1 MSRHLEIVD
10 GQIPPKGLNT
20 GPQGLNVLALG
31 SDAES
36 PVTVGRSGLS
46 VDRSKRQR
54 LAALVNG
61 YLPELPIG
69 IQTVRVR
76 PISGA
81 VRAVQAFF
89 LHSKVGIEMNSHAV
103 RVGGRA
109 SAFTVVLGVAVAVT
123 FGPGVAAAAVVP
135 TVKLS
140 TVASF
145 GVLGASTVTNTGPTT
160 VNGLNVGVSP
170 GPAIVGFPPG
180 KITPPGVKHQTD
192 AAAKKAQSDALTAF
206 NDAAGR
212 SPEPADKGLTDLTGK
227 TLQPGV
233 YQGNLSLTGT
243 VTLDNTTDPDAVF
256 IFQAS
261 STLIT
266 GPGSVVKFTTSHA
279 SCNVFWQ
286 VGSSATLGTNST
298 FVGTVLARA
307 SVTAQTGATV
317 TGRLLAQTAAV
328 TLDSNTINAPLC
340 AQPTTTSSSTPTTS
354 TPTGTTGT
362 PTGTAT
368 GPGTGPTGPTSTST
382 VIPPP
387 NENTTPSTIS
397 IQPPTRTTPST
408 TRSIPPPPN
417 ENTTPSTISLLTT
430 TSPNTRTRSLLT
442 TRTSTSSSGSEIT
455 TTEQT
460 TVLTQPSFPTGVPA
474 GSGPAAPISPMK
486 TLGAALLLLGGLL
499 LLWQIPASRRRIKL
513 LLTSLATTMNRHGE
527 HR

>member
-1 MSRHLEIVD
+1 M
-10 GQIPPKGLNT
+10 
-20 GPQGLNVLALG
+20 
-31 SDAES
+31 
-36 PVTVGRSGLS
+36 
-46 VDRSKRQR
+46 
-54 LAALVNG
+54 
-61 YLPELPIG
+61 
-69 IQTVRVR
+69 
-76 PISGA
+76 
-81 VRAVQAFF
+81 RA
-89 LHSKVGIEMNSHAV
+89 
-103 RVGGRA
+103 GGRA
-109 SAFTVVLGVAVAVT
+109 SVFTVVLGVAAAVT

-145 GVLGASTVTNTGPTT
+145 GVLGASTVTNTGATT

-192 AAAKKAQSDALTAF
+192 AAASKAQSDALTAF

-212 SPEPADKGLTDLTGK
+212 SPQPADKGLTDLTGR

-243 VTLDNTTDPDAVF
+243 VTLDNSTDPDAVF

-266 GPGSVVKFTTSHA
+266 ASGSVVKFTTSHA
-279 SCNVFWQ
+279 SCNVFWE

-328 TLDSNTINAPLC
+328 TLDSNTIKAPLC
-340 AQPTTTSSSTPTTS
+340 AQVTTTSSSSTPATSTPPTSTATVPTGPPTTS
-354 TPTGTTGT
+354 TPSI
-362 PTGTAT
+362 PSI
-368 GPGTGPTGPTSTST
+368 PST

-387 NENTTPSTIS
+387 NENTSPSTIT
-397 IQPPTRTTPST
+397 IQTPTRTAPST
-408 TRSIPPPPN
+408 STRRSIPQPPN

-430 TSPNTRTRSLLT
+430 TPNTRTRSVLTTSPSTRTSSLLT

-455 TTEQT
+455 ITEQT
-460 TVLTQPSFPTGVPA
+460 TELTQPSFPTGVPA
-474 GSGPAAPISPMK
+474 GNGPAARISPMK
-486 TLGAALLLLGGLL
+486 ALGGGLLLLGGALL

-513 LLTSLATTMNRHGE
+513 LLTSMSATMNARGE